1 MILKFGKITE
11 VDAAKGLA
19 RVTFEENDNL
29 TTRFLPMAMPK
40 TAQDKFIIPYDI
52 DEHVYCIM
60 DENCEDGVIAGAVYD
75 TGNMPDGGAA
85 GKVRVKF
92 VPNMVIE
99 YNRETSTLSI
109 EGGDFV
115 KVKMGTSE
123 FIVNDGFLI
132 KKGSETLKQIVDDL
146 ITQIK
151 AIIVPTN
158 VGPSGNPINGAA
170 FDAIKTRA
178 DNLLK

>member
-1 MILKFGKITE
+1 MLKFGYITE
-11 VDAAKGLA
+11 IDAAKGMA
-19 RVTFEENDNL
+19 RVTFEENERL

-40 TAQDKFIIPYDI
+40 TLEDKFIIPYDI
-52 DEHVYCIM
+52 NEHVYCIM
-60 DENCEDGVIAGAVYD
+60 DENCEDGVIAGAIYD
-75 TGNMPDGGAA
+75 AGNMPDGGAA
-85 GKVRVKF
+85 GKMRVKF

-99 YNRETSTLSI
+99 YDRETSTLTI

-132 KKGSETLKQIVDDL
+132 KKDSETLKKVFDDL
-146 ITQIK
+146 IAQIK